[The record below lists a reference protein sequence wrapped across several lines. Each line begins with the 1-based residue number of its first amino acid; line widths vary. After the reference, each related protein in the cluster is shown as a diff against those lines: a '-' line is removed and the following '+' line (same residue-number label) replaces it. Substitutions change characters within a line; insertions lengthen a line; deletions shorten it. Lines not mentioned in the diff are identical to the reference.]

1 MTDKCTGAFVYQHQ
15 LLKINLYVQPNSSKD
30 AIVGIH
36 DNKLKVVITAQATD
50 GKANKHL
57 VQFLSKQPQ
66 VPKSHIE
73 IVKGKASRHKVV
85 QVDRLSELP
94 VALFH
99 WLS

>member
-1 MTDKCTGAFVYQHQ
+1 MTDKSSGAFVYQHQ

-36 DNKLKVVITAQATD
+36 DNELKVVITAQATD

-57 VQFLSKQPQ
+57 VQFLARQLQ